1 MTTAHRF
8 VAAMILLSVA
18 MGALV
23 HGQLPVIWTALSVAV
38 ALFLLYLTRRRRD
51 EITGK

>member
-8 VAAMILLSVA
+8 VAAIILLSVV
-18 MGALV
+18 MGAFV

-38 ALFLLYLTRRRRD
+38 ALFLLFLTRKRRD
-51 EITGK
+51 QLTGK